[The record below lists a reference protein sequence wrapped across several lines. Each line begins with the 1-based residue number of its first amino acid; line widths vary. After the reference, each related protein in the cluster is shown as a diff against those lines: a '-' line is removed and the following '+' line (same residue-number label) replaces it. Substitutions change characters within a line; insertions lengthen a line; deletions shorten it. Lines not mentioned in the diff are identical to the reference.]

1 VNCIFFLITF
11 FLIANRFPMKLW
23 LPIIIGAWILISP
36 WLLGFSDISLAK
48 WSDVL
53 CGLVLVM
60 VGVWQRPMQ

>member
-1 VNCIFFLITF
+1 
-11 FLIANRFPMKLW
+11 MKLW